1 MVQKQQLLE
10 GPHFRGQ
17 VQRGSW
23 QIEAR
28 PKQVGGTKKM
38 GQSFL
43 PSSVKEMPGS
53 FTSFLVLEEVVLNM
67 IGSHLAL

>member
-1 MVQKQQLLE
+1 MVQKQHLLE
-10 GPHFRGQ
+10 GAHFRGQ

-28 PKQVGGTKKM
+28 PKQVGRTKKM

-67 IGSHLAL
+67 IRSHLVL